1 MSCGRVKVK
10 IEGLNLLR
18 LIDKLVASE
27 VCLLNLKIKPYSFV
41 CEIDESFFDK
51 FKTVCKREKKDF
63 KIVGGFSLKKLLGET
78 KKMLGFLLAIIISSS
93 YLFSFNK
100 VVFKLDVS
108 YVSGSSYDMSKVIRV
123 LDDNDV
129 RQGAYLKIS
138 AKEIESLLIKNVD
151 DISGCRVIKDGSV
164 LSICVYPEVK
174 SASSKVLV
182 SKFDAVITRQ
192 EIFSGNAKHKVG
204 DVVKQGEV
212 LVESDEQSSGVIEGK
227 VYFSASEIYNE
238 NQQIVTFTG
247 RRFYNRK
254 FKLFQKT
261 LINDTKT
268 NIFSQYLSKKCV
280 FSLNKN
286 LFIPIICEEEI
297 VYEVEIKNKIVP
309 FLEKEDEIKMR
320 LLDDVKRL
328 AGDEF
333 FRENNVTFSIVRD
346 GSYVRVDCF
355 FEIEM
360 SLI

>member
-1 MSCGRVKVK
+1 MNFGRVKVK
-10 IEGLNLLR
+10 VEGLNLLR

-41 CEIDESFFDK
+41 CEIDETFFEK
-51 FKTVCKREKKDF
+51 FKTVCKREKKEF
-63 KIVGGFSLKKLLGET
+63 KIVGGFSLKKLLGESR
-78 KKMLGFLLAIIISSS
+78 KMLGFLLAIIISSS

-108 YVSGSSYDMSKVIRV
+108 YLSSSSYDMTKVVKV
-123 LDDNDV
+123 LDENNV
-129 RQGAYLKIS
+129 RQGAYLKMS
-138 AKEIESLLIKNVD
+138 AKEIESLLIKSVD

-174 SASSKVLV
+174 SAPSKVLI

-204 DVVKQGEV
+204 DVVKKGEI

-227 VYFSASEIYNE
+227 VYFSAGEIYNE
-238 NQQIVTFTG
+238 NQQVVTFTG
-247 RRFYNRK
+247 RKFYNRK
-254 FKLFQKT
+254 FKIFQKT

-268 NIFSQYLSKKCV
+268 NIFSQYLTKKCV

-286 LFIPIICEEEI
+286 LFIPIVCEEEI
-297 VYEVEIKNKIVP
+297 VYEVEIKNKIIG
-309 FLEKEDEIKMR
+309 FKEKETEIKTR
-320 LLDDVKRL
+320 LKEQLKEQV
-328 AGDEF
+328 GEMFDE
-333 FRENNVTFSIVRD
+333 NKITFSVVRD
-346 GSYVRVDCF
+346 GSYVRVDCYA
-355 FEIEM
+355 EIEM

>member
-1 MSCGRVKVK
+1 
-10 IEGLNLLR
+10 
-18 LIDKLVASE
+18 
-27 VCLLNLKIKPYSFV
+27 
-41 CEIDESFFDK
+41 
-51 FKTVCKREKKDF
+51 
-63 KIVGGFSLKKLLGET
+63 
-78 KKMLGFLLAIIISSS
+78 MLGFLLAIIISGS
-93 YLFSFNK
+93 YFFSFNK

-174 SASSKVLV
+174 STPSKVLV
-182 SKFDAVITRQ
+182 SKYDAVITKL
-192 EIFSGNAKHKVG
+192 EVFSGTAKKKVG
-204 DVVKQGEV
+204 DIVRKGDL
-212 LVESDEQSSGVIEGK
+212 LVESDVESNAIIEGK
-227 VYFSASEIYNE
+227 VYFSSYEIYNE
-238 NQQIVTFTG
+238 NQEIVTFTG
-247 RRFYNRK
+247 RSFSNRK
-254 FKLFQKT
+254 FKILQTTILKD
-261 LINDTKT
+261 LKN
-268 NIFSQYLSKKCV
+268 NMFSQYLTQKCV

-286 LFIPIICEEEI
+286 LFIPIVCEEEI
-297 VYEVEIKNKIVP
+297 VYEVEIKNKMVP

-328 AGDEF
+328 VGDEF